1 MKKRIL
7 IIGGIVVLV
16 AVLAG
21 AAFVGAQLLAGQGQP
36 GVSSGVQVFT
46 GPGGGTAFR
55 TRNIDNR
62 QPAKELP
69 QTPADARGVF
79 DHRQDNS
86 IFVGTGNATF
96 TAQKDQSG
104 HVQIS
109 SSHDGP
115 TVEVVVTPQTIVYKD
130 VTLQQYI
137 GKPHPNGRVQQ
148 VVEPGS
154 LDDLSTSST
163 ITAWGK
169 KTGDRIVADVLVYL
183 VPVINGDP
191 GGGGKG
197 G

>member
-1 MKKRIL
+1 MKKGIL
-7 IIGGIVVLV
+7 IAAGLIVLV

-21 AAFVGAQLLAGQGQP
+21 AAFVGAQLLTGKGQAGL
-36 GVSSGVQVFT
+36 SSGPEVSI
-46 GPGGGTAFR
+46 GPGGRTAYS
-55 TRNIDNR
+55 DDR

-69 QTPADARGVF
+69 HVPADARGVF

-104 HVQIS
+104 HVQIL

-130 VTLQQYI
+130 VTMQQSI
-137 GKPHPNGRVQQ
+137 GKPHPNGKVQQ
-148 VVEPGS
+148 VVEPGN
-154 LDDLSTSST
+154 LDDLSTAST

-169 KTGDRIVADVLVYL
+169 KTGDRIVADVLLYL

>member
-1 MKKRIL
+1 MRKGIL
-7 IIGGIVVLV
+7 IAAGLIVLV

-21 AAFVGAQLLAGQGQP
+21 AAFVGARLLAGP
-36 GVSSGVQVFT
+36 GLPGLSSGPEVRIGQ
-46 GPGGGTAFR
+46 GGGPAYS
-55 TRNIDNR
+55 DDR

-79 DHRQDNS
+79 DHRQDNI
-86 IFVGTGNATF
+86 IFVGTGKATF
-96 TAQKDQSG
+96 TTQKDQSG

-115 TVEVVVTPQTIVYKD
+115 TVGVVVTPQTIVYKD

-137 GKPHPNGRVQQ
+137 GKPHPNGKVQQ
-148 VVEPGS
+148 VVEPGN
-154 LDDLSTSST
+154 LDDISTSST

-169 KTGDRIVADVLVYL
+169 KTGDRIVADVLLYM

-191 GGGGKG
+191 GAGGKG

>member
-1 MKKRIL
+1 MKNTIQ
-7 IIGGIVVLV
+7 IAAGVIVLV

-21 AAFVGAQLLAGQGQP
+21 AAFVGAQLLGQGQP
-36 GVSSGVQVFT
+36 GLSSGPEVFT
-46 GPGGGTAFR
+46 GPGGGSASR
-55 TRNIDNR
+55 ISGSDDR

-79 DHRQDNS
+79 DHRQDNI
-86 IFVGTGNATF
+86 IFVGTGKATF

-104 HVQIS
+104 QVHIS

-115 TVEVVVTPQTIVYKD
+115 TVQVVVTPQTIVYKD

-137 GKPHPNGRVQQ
+137 GKPPPNGKVQQ
-148 VVEPGS
+148 VVEPGN
-154 LDDLSTSST
+154 LDDLSTAST

-169 KTGDRIVADVLVYL
+169 KTGDRIVADVLLYL
-183 VPVINGDP
+183 VPVINGEP